1 MTTSLIIAGLH
12 SAFPHLMYR
21 FQSPKKQFPIN
32 HSLFRFLFIFSTKRP
47 LSDNC
52 QSGSFLF
59 CRSISKVYC
68 LRILSIRGGCKAF
81 RLGTWCPCVFQ
92 RDVSLQARQL
102 MPKLRFVEMDDRI
115 NSKNHSIQISFGYFL
130 YVYLWVIWHV
140 IGVFC

>member
-1 MTTSLIIAGLH
+1 
-12 SAFPHLMYR
+12 MYR

-68 LRILSIRGGCKAF
+68 LRILSISYASASAANREATSLWIFVLKPSTFPDAF
-81 RLGTWCPCVFQ
+81 LVTTPETDFAQEASKVA
-92 RDVSLQARQL
+92 S
-102 MPKLRFVEMDDRI
+102 KLT
-115 NSKNHSIQISFGYFL
+115 L
-130 YVYLWVIWHV
+130 
-140 IGVFC
+140 